1 MKLVLTIFACLF
13 AFTISAQT
21 LLLSDDVLYMKNK
34 EEHQTLGFLLYRM
47 NASGIVGVELK
58 AIGVLDAEA
67 EALISDFLFKELK
80 LRDGAF
86 DVDFSYDDS
95 AQPITIL
102 TNSDVYDSTLSPK
115 QLEFLNK
122 PPLWRAGQHTV
133 NAVSWGVGGSV
144 VATGA
149 ILLEQPILGGVIAVI
164 SSIGIIVERVKT
176 GRALQEASESDSLE
190 PNREERK
197 HSFLH

>member
-1 MKLVLTIFACLF
+1 MKLVLTFFACLF

-34 EEHQTLGFLLYRM
+34 EGHQTLGFLLYQM
-47 NASGIVGVELK
+47 NASGIVGLELK
-58 AIGVLDAEA
+58 AIGILDAEA

-95 AQPITIL
+95 AQPITI
-102 TNSDVYDSTLSPK
+102 PK
-115 QLEFLNK
+115 QLKFLNK

-149 ILLEQPILGGVIAVI
+149 VLLEQPIIGGVILVI
-164 SSIGIIVERVKT
+164 SSIGNIVERVKS
-176 GRALQEASESDSLE
+176 GRALQEASESDSLKL
-190 PNREERK
+190 NRAERK
-197 HSFLH
+197 